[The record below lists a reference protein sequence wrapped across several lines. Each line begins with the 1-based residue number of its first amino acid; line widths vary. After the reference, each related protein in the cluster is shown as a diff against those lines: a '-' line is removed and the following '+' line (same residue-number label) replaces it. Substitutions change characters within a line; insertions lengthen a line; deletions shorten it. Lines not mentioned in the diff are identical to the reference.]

1 MEIIIHGKPLDA
13 SERYTSGID
22 QTLARKIIDEF
33 FALGTLKEPE
43 ALVVEARYWQKTWT
57 SVYTLLLSKTV
68 QDTAGRGSY
77 FAISLVL
84 PQKYCGMVSSVYR
97 LMEKI
102 VKEDVLGVYLN
113 SNLQYIVPNFENAAA
128 FEKLCAKL
136 KSAYANFEKAYDNLF
151 QPQATF
157 TNDAYCSIYDC
168 DSLAFVQLLRKKGR
182 VIVTEKEDTKD
193 DLAALSTKYR
203 QEAQNAKNDA
213 ETKSLKITKLESYV
227 KQLEDAAKKANS
239 TESRKLNELRQ
250 QIASLTSQNEQVN
263 QKCQTAQKQYEELR
277 EKVAQAVASL
287 GVTKSPPRYEHPPKK
302 KKTSFSAY
310 LPLVNTLLLL
320 LLAVG
325 LLLNLKGCSKGSH
338 STQDVEEIKAQVGL
352 LNVSQNE
359 ELSEK
364 DGEIRDLRANND
376 LLKQELESYK
386 TEISN
391 KDNSIR
397 QKEDLITQ
405 LKQEINRLK
414 QPKKGIAK
422 SKQVESAGEK
432 VPPPQKTSE
441 GGDPTKQ

>member
-33 FALGTLKEPE
+33 FAFGTVKEPE
-43 ALVVEARYWQKTWT
+43 ALVVEARYWQRTWT

-68 QDTAGRGSY
+68 RDTAGRGSY

-84 PQKYCGMVSSVYR
+84 PQKYCGMVSSVYK
-97 LMEKI
+97 LLEKV

-193 DLAALSTKYR
+193 DLAALSSKYR
-203 QEAQNAKNDA
+203 QEAQIAKNDA
-213 ETKSLKITKLESYV
+213 EAKSSKIMKLESLV
-227 KQLEDAAKKANS
+227 KQLEDAVKKANS

-250 QIASLTSQNEQVN
+250 QISSLTSQNEQVN
-263 QKCQTAQKQYEELR
+263 QKCQTAQKQYDELR

-287 GVTKSPPRYEHPPKK
+287 GVTKSPTRYEHPPKK
-302 KKTSFSAY
+302 KKTNFSAY
-310 LPLVNTLLLL
+310 LPALNTLLIFLM
-320 LLAVG
+320 AMG
-325 LLLNLKGCSKGSH
+325 LLLNLKGCSKDSK
-338 STQDVEEIKAQVGL
+338 SIQDVEEINAQVGL
-352 LNVSQNE
+352 LNVRQNE

-364 DGEIRDLRANND
+364 DGEIRDLRVNYD
-376 LLKQELESYK
+376 LLKQELELCK
-386 TEISN
+386 TDIRN

-397 QKEDLITQ
+397 QKDDLITQ

-414 QPKKGIAK
+414 QPKQKKVNSPK
-422 SKQVESAGEK
+422 SENSTPKSASEF
-432 VPPPQKTSE
+432 PSE
-441 GGDPTKQ
+441 GGVKP

>member
-33 FALGTLKEPE
+33 FAFGTVKEPE
-43 ALVVEARYWQKTWT
+43 ALVVEARYWQRTWT

-68 QDTAGRGSY
+68 RDTAGRGSY

-84 PQKYCGMVSSVYR
+84 PQKYCGMVSSVYK
-97 LMEKI
+97 LLEKV

-182 VIVTEKEDTKD
+182 IIVTEKEDTKD
-193 DLAALSTKYR
+193 DLAALSSKFR
-203 QEAQNAKNDA
+203 QEAQIAKNDA
-213 ETKSLKITKLESYV
+213 EAKSSKIMKLESLV
-227 KQLEDAAKKANS
+227 KQLEDAVKKANS

-250 QIASLTSQNEQVN
+250 QISSLTSQNEQVN
-263 QKCQTAQKQYEELR
+263 QKCQTAQKQYDELR

-287 GVTKSPPRYEHPPKK
+287 GVTKSPTRYEHHPKK
-302 KKTSFSAY
+302 KKTKISAY
-310 LPLVNTLLLL
+310 LPALNTLLIFLM
-320 LLAVG
+320 AMG
-325 LLLNLKGCSKGSH
+325 LLLNLKGCSKDSK
-338 STQDVEEIKAQVGL
+338 STQDVEEINEQVEL
-352 LNVSQNE
+352 LREQLSRKEQENLSLQDENSKLGQTLSQFQEDTQNTISDLQNKLQNVGTVKGNNPTKPVSQQKAIKKPV
-359 ELSEK
+359 SQ
-364 DGEIRDLRANND
+364 GEI
-376 LLKQELESYK
+376 
-386 TEISN
+386 
-391 KDNSIR
+391 
-397 QKEDLITQ
+397 
-405 LKQEINRLK
+405 
-414 QPKKGIAK
+414 
-422 SKQVESAGEK
+422 GEK
-432 VPPPQKTSE
+432 TSTTDE
-441 GGDPTKQ
+441 QTNDNPTTNP

>member
-43 ALVVEARYWQKTWT
+43 ALVVEARYWQRTWT
-57 SVYTLLLSKTV
+57 SVYTLLLSKSV
-68 QDTAGRGSY
+68 QDRAGRNSY

-84 PQKYCGMVSSVYR
+84 PQKYCGIVSSVYK
-97 LMEKI
+97 LLEKVI
-102 VKEDVLGVYLN
+102 KEDVLGVYLN

-250 QIASLTSQNEQVN
+250 QITSLTSQNEQVS

-287 GVTKSPPRYEHPPKK
+287 GVPKSPPRSPKK
-302 KKTSFSAY
+302 KKTNFSAY

-320 LLAVG
+320 LMAMG
-325 LLLNLKGCSKGSH
+325 LLLNLKGCSKSNH
-338 STQDVEEIKAQVGL
+338 STQDVDAQVGL
-352 LNVSQNE
+352 LNVPQNE

-364 DGEIRDLRANND
+364 DGEIRDLRANYD

-391 KDNSIR
+391 KDNSIK
-397 QKEDLITQ
+397 QKEDLIAS
-405 LKQEINRLK
+405 LKKEIDRLK
-414 QPKKGIAK
+414 PKKKKEDSQKNESGTQKGISDSPKGA
-422 SKQVESAGEK
+422 
-432 VPPPQKTSE
+432 SE
-441 GGDPTKQ
+441 GG